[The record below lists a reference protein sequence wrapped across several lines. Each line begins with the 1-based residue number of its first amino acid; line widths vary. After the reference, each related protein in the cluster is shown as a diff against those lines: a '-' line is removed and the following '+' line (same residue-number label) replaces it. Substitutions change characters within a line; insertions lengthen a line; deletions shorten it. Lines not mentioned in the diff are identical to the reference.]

1 MTGFWLDEEEAAG
14 TAAPEDA
21 GPDRKAGDTGL
32 GQTEAEEWGALT
44 ALAHLC
50 EDTYTV
56 GMVYLL

>member
-1 MTGFWLDEEEAAG
+1 MV
-14 TAAPEDA
+14 APEDA

-50 EDTYTV
+50 EETYTI
-56 GMVYLL
+56 GMLYLL